1 MSTNQP
7 AKSKS
12 MNWLLFAFL
21 TVISWGVYGVFL
33 HTGQMGMVDKVNG
46 RYMAFLWVGFAYF
59 LVAILGPIIVLK
71 LQGGRIDFWNYPS
84 KGLWWSLIAGSVGAV
99 GAFGVLL
106 AFGAAP
112 DPKPAYVP
120 VIMSIIFGGA
130 PIVNAF
136 VSMAQ
141 HPPAGGFGA
150 IKWQF
155 WAGILL
161 AALGGSLVALF
172 KPDAPAPAPKAPA
185 AMEQKA
191 SH

>member
-1 MSTNQP
+1 
-7 AKSKS
+7 

-21 TVISWGVYGVFL
+21 TVFSWGVYGVFL
-33 HTGQMGMVDKVNG
+33 HTGQMGMADKVNG
-46 RYMAFLWVGFAYF
+46 RYMAFLWVGVAYF
-59 LVAILGPIIVLK
+59 LVAILAPMVVLK

-130 PIVNAF
+130 PIVNAL
-136 VSMAQ
+136 VSMGQ
-141 HPPAGGFGA
+141 HPPAGGIGA

-155 WAGILL
+155 WIGILL

-172 KPDAPAPAPKAPA
+172 KPDAPAPAPKAPSA
-185 AMEQKA
+185 VEQKA